1 MKLEFEESINGFQEA
16 RRLRMILEHYA
27 ASDLADETTILFV
40 ESLLKEIDLTLRK
53 SAFSQFHDRSP
64 CEAAQ
69 DSLAAPAGGNPF
81 STVRRWWRFAFGPS
95 RREMLLSRQ
104 RQELI
109 ERAERAEAMAFEALS
124 ETAEVGRQRDRALLE
139 LRRMGYT
146 DKTVDKPAD

>member
-1 MKLEFEESINGFQEA
+1 MESGVTAMKLEFEESINGFQEA

-27 ASDLADETTILFV
+27 APDLADTTTTLFV
-40 ESLLKEIDLTLRK
+40 QSLLDEIDRTL
-53 SAFSQFHDRSP
+53 QSP
-64 CEAAQ
+64 
-69 DSLAAPAGGNPF
+69 PF
-81 STVRRWWRFAFGPS
+81 SRFQNESPAEPGQIARADGPLSGMRRLWRSAFGPS

-139 LRRMGYT
+139 LRRLVNT
-146 DKTVDKPAD
+146 DKGTG

>member
-27 ASDLADETTILFV
+27 ASDLADDITILFV
-40 ESLLKEIDLTLRK
+40 ESLLKEIDLTLHK
-53 SAFSQFHDRSP
+53 PAFSQFHDQSP
-64 CEAAQ
+64 QALQ
-69 DSLAAPAGGNPF
+69 DDFTAPAGGPF
-81 STVRRWWRFAFGPS
+81 SPLRRWWRSAFGPS
-95 RREMLLSRQ
+95 RRELLLSRQ

-139 LRRMGYT
+139 LRRIGNADKSA
-146 DKTVDKPAD
+146 DKTTD